1 MILAIDIG
9 NSCITLGGFEADGC
23 DTPAF
28 VARLATDL
36 HATQDEYASRIL
48 AALSLHQIDAKRISG
63 AIFSSVVPPLNRVI
77 RQALCFLFE
86 KDPLTVGPGIKSG
99 VSIRCDMPSSV
110 GADLIATAV
119 AAQKLYT
126 CPALIIDMGTA
137 TKMTVVDGSG
147 AFIGASIMPGVG
159 MGVAALS
166 EQTAQL
172 PKISL
177 ETPGRVIAKNTVDCM
192 RSGVL
197 YGNAAMIDGMID
209 RMTREYGAPLQVL
222 ATGGMASTIIPLC
235 NHDVTLDEHLLLK
248 GLYVLYLKNR
258 V

>member
-1 MILAIDIG
+1 MILVIDIG
-9 NSCITLGGFEADGC
+9 NTCITLGGFETEGHSN
-23 DTPAF
+23 PAF

-36 HATQDEYASRIL
+36 GGTADEYASRIL
-48 AALSLHQIDAKRISG
+48 SALALYKIDADCVCG

-77 RQALCFLFE
+77 RQALCFLFGKE
-86 KDPLTVGPGIKSG
+86 PLAVGPGIKSG
-99 VSIRCDMPSSV
+99 ISIRCDMPSSV

-119 AAQKLYT
+119 AAHKLYP
-126 CPALIIDMGTA
+126 CPTLIIDMGTA
-137 TKMTVVDGSG
+137 TKMTVVDESG
-147 AFIGASIMPGVG
+147 AFIGASIMPGVS

-177 ETPGRVIAKNTVDCM
+177 ETPAKVISKNTADCM

-197 YGNAAMIDGMID
+197 YGNASMVDGMID
-209 RMTREYGAPLQVL
+209 RMTEEYGAPLHVL
-222 ATGGMASTIIPLC
+222 ATGGMASLIIPLC
-235 NHDVTLDEHLLLK
+235 KHKIKTDEHLVLK
-248 GLYVLYLKNR
+248 GLYILYLKNH